1 MPLQPLLLSCSKDE
15 ITDLITT
22 INKIPKTMVDKPAL
36 KTLDYKYSLQW
47 NLLQDLIAV
56 TSEKT
61 VDSVLDSWFSILFSS
76 SSPLLLSEMKVC
88 FLPTLCS
95 SFVGWEDEEY
105 FQTMLS
111 MVCKEMVVVNYWHLL
126 ETLYIPVCIS
136 LKKNEDH
143 WLLLRVL
150 LAEPQS
156 QIEVYDSLGNTLSTK
171 AKQVC
176 IQLFILHSLLIA
188 FSKLSNS

>member
-1 MPLQPLLLSCSKDE
+1 MPLQPLLLSCSMDE
-15 ITDLITT
+15 ITNLITI
-22 INKIPKTMVDKPAL
+22 INNIPKTMVNKPAL
-36 KTLDYKYSLQW
+36 KTWDYKYSIQW

-126 ETLYIPVCIS
+126 ETLYVPVCIS
-136 LKKNEDH
+136 LKEDDDY

-150 LAEPQS
+150 IAEPQS
-156 QIEVYDSLGNTLSTK
+156 QIEIYDSLGHTLSTK
-171 AKQVC
+171 AKQVFL
-176 IQLFILHSLLIA
+176 QTLFHNGQLIA
-188 FSKLSNS
+188 SSKLSNS